1 MTDTRL
7 SRRSSLNILQQ
18 RIVDRQRNADRAATV
33 HKIAANQAGRRFALA
48 LDSRMTGKPCT
59 GTYGVWSESL
69 NYAGHVPGGI
79 ARKWCYCQ
87 MGMSLKDAEALFAR
101 KIAGKQRP

>member
-1 MTDTRL
+1 M
-7 SRRSSLNILQQ
+7 NVLQQ
-18 RIVDRQRNADRAATV
+18 RIVDRAAKV
-33 HKIAANQAGRRFALA
+33 HKIATNQAGRRFALA

-69 NYAGHVPGGI
+69 NYAGHARGGI
-79 ARKWCYCQ
+79 ARSWGYCQ
-87 MGMSLKDAEALFAR
+87 MGMSLEDAEALFAR

>member
-1 MTDTRL
+1 M
-7 SRRSSLNILQQ
+7 NVLQQ
-18 RIVDRQRNADRAATV
+18 RIVDRTAKV

-48 LDSRMTGKPCT
+48 LDSRMTGKPCA

-69 NYAGHVPGGI
+69 NYAGHARGGI
-79 ARKWCYCQ
+79 ARNWGYCQ
-87 MGMSLKDAEALFAR
+87 MGMSLEDAEDLFAR